1 MTTTWEKIKEEVE
14 RTKSGFSRAPKGTKE
29 RLIRGKE
36 FIKAL
41 NVAIEAIEK
50 FWPGTA
56 LILNADAE
64 RVARDRATSLRE
76 YQDWA
81 RKQKLEVRREVGP
94 QLIDSWLADE
104 SGYDEAAWPAVQQAL
119 DGNRTPQKGG
129 SGE

>member
-1 MTTTWEKIKEEVE
+1 MTFLEIKKEVE
-14 RTKSGFSRAPKGTKE
+14 RTKSEYSRSPKGTEE

-41 NVAIEAIEK
+41 NVAISEIEK
-50 FWPGTA
+50 FLQGTA
-56 LILNADAE
+56 LMLDADAQRTE
-64 RVARDRATSLRE
+64 RELVTRLKE
-76 YQDWA
+76 YQDEA
-81 RKQKLEVRREVGP
+81 HRQKLEVRREVGP

-119 DGNRTPQKGG
+119 DGNRTPQKGR